1 MLTTIVLAFS
11 LLHVAFA
18 GNQVIEECVKQVG
31 NPPKK
36 RPSVESCQ
44 EDPVCPSIFVFD
56 PNALNEI
63 AENFDVYGFFIH

>member
-44 EDPVCPSIFVFD
+44 EDPVCPSIFVFNP
-56 PNALNEI
+56 PNDI